1 MTLMDKVVD
10 EWDLNKSILMKPPTK
25 QFIEKEFVIIFCDTI
40 EQVHQI
46 NTYLLE
52 NNFSGIILSLEFV
65 EPNSKNNIQII
76 HTASRSIQLV
86 FKIITSLDMQTDSF
100 TVLFYWD
107 LEFLKWIISNK
118 EAQTLYMEFNGE
130 KANLFT
136 GVKNAL
142 QQKETIPN
150 TIFKFTTLAGFRLN
164 KQDLNLADVQSM
176 CTSLMQVSK
185 KSLIK
190 RKDDQSLNSIRFSI
204 QLFSVLTSCSFYEL
218 LIKGQIQN
226 EFSVEQYEKIIK
238 LSLLEEPIEEQM
250 LIQSMFK
257 EFIICYG
264 RLKSRGIVNYEQI
277 KLG

>member
-86 FKIITSLDMQTDSF
+86 FKIITALDMQTDSF

-107 LEFLKWIISNK
+107 LEFQKWIISNK

-142 QQKETIPN
+142 QQKETILN

-204 QLFSVLTSCSFYEL
+204 QLLTELTSCSFYEL
-218 LIKGQIQN
+218 LIKGDT
-226 EFSVEQYEKIIK
+226 K
-238 LSLLEEPIEEQM
+238 
-250 LIQSMFK
+250 
-257 EFIICYG
+257 
-264 RLKSRGIVNYEQI
+264 
-277 KLG
+277 